1 MRELPR
7 PLARLL
13 PQVKLRDLDW
23 KWMVLLVVLMIITLG
38 DDFVLPVFGT
48 LLDFFELPVDVI
60 VAMIL
65 SRNTLHRAAKREAM
79 VTGRVVDEAP
89 APAPAPP
96 AEAPAQVSPPS
107 RVDLG

>member
-23 KWMVLLVVLMIITLG
+23 KWMVLLVGLMIITLG

-79 VTGRVVDEAP
+79 TVTGRVVPEAP
-89 APAPAPP
+89 AQP
-96 AEAPAQVSPPS
+96 AEAPAPPQVSPPS

>member
-1 MRELPR
+1 MRELPK

-23 KWMVLLVVLMIITLG
+23 KWMVLLLGFMVITLG

-65 SRNTLHRAAKREAM
+65 SRNTLHRAAKREALT
-79 VTGRVVDEAP
+79 VQGKVVDDAP
-89 APAPAPP
+89 AASAPSPNVPA
-96 AEAPAQVSPPS
+96 VSPPS

>member
-65 SRNTLHRAAKREAM
+65 SRNTLHRAAKREALT
-79 VTGRVVDEAP
+79 VTGHVVGEAP
-89 APAPAPP
+89 APP
-96 AEAPAQVSPPS
+96 APAQVSPPS